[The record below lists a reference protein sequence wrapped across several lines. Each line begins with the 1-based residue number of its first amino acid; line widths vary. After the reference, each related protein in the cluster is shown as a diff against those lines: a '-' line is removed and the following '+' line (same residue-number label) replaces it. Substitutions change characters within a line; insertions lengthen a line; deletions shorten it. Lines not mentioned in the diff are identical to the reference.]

1 MRKALWIILTM
12 LLVAIGAPNAS
23 ARTAEEIS
31 FTGVVTCNDTT
42 PCGGSSTFT
51 VTGTYIYD
59 PTTETLGAFSFVTPI
74 GTIAS
79 SLNSCTVAAPFE
91 GTFDLAFVA
100 DQPGCGG
107 SPSDSTYIGLGFS
120 SGNTSGVGSIVVPPG
135 DQIASSVCQLASNGG
150 CPTLSTPDF
159 FPFVSGT
166 STLVPAPEPGTA
178 ALWFTGIALM
188 IVMRKRVAQL
198 LRLDTGMHHSLFLQR

>member
-1 MRKALWIILTM
+1 MRKTLWITLTM

-31 FTGVVTCNDTT
+31 FTGVVTCSDTT

-51 VTGTYIYD
+51 VTGTYFYD

-79 SLNSCTVAAPFE
+79 SLNSCTFVGPFE
-91 GTFDLAFVA
+91 GTFDLAFYG
-100 DQPGCGG
+100 DEPGCEG

-120 SGNTSGVGSIVVPPG
+120 SSNTSGVGSIVVPAG
-135 DQIASSVCQLASNGG
+135 NQVASTVCQLVSNGA
-150 CPTLSTPDF
+150 CPTLTPANY
-159 FPFVSGT
+159 FPFTSGT
-166 STLVPAPEPGTA
+166 ATLVPTPEPGTA
-178 ALWFTGIALM
+178 VLWFTGIALM

-198 LRLDTGMHHSLFLQR
+198 LRLDTGTHLSLPTN